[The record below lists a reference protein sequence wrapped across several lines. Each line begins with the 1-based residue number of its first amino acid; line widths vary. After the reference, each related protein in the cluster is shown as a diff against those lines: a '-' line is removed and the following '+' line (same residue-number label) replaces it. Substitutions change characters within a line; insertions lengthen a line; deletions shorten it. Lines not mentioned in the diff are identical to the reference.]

1 MLKDKKKKVAEQGNL
16 QLIKEIQNLM
26 LDKYAWF

>member
-1 MLKDKKKKVAEQGNL
+1 MLKDKKKVAEQGNL
-16 QLIKEIQNLM
+16 QLIKEIENLM